1 MSLQMY
7 HLLQPTL
14 SWSESHFV
22 GPSNLHITYINNY
35 YRFLLNNFGR
45 FNSQYII
52 YYQVKRFR
60 LTYMPF
66 CCNCLSFSTITPTAF
81 IATKLVKQFYFSKV
95 DYSVFVIFRVEYR
108 QNDASH
114 IKSPQSEIDT
124 KFVKLSYVFRKLTVA
139 LVVSLVIT

>member
-22 GPSNLHITYINNY
+22 GPSNLHKTYINNY

-45 FNSQYII
+45 FNPQYII

-60 LTYMPF
+60 LICHF
-66 CCNCLSFSTITPTAF
+66 
-81 IATKLVKQFYFSKV
+81 
-95 DYSVFVIFRVEYR
+95 
-108 QNDASH
+108 
-114 IKSPQSEIDT
+114 
-124 KFVKLSYVFRKLTVA
+124 VA
-139 LVVSLVIT
+139 LVLASQQLLLLLLLWQN